1 MIYYCYR
8 KATAMQK
15 IQFIV
20 SRGATHHAEMQIPP
34 KSIESVVKKLTAR
47 YELDLSKD
55 QKYKRKKLG
64 VSVTDLVIFFDIT
77 EQMYHLFILVTEG
90 NSLANVTQ
98 AGYDKLNPI
107 NEPRIVLTDRYEL
120 VRTTRKKSAMDN
132 RGRSHNDPETWT
144 WRMTKKYYTHRH

>member
-1 MIYYCYR
+1 MPQNSLKTLKNTPRYASIRHRIAFFSLMQSPCRVAMIYYCYR

-64 VSVTDLVIFFDIT
+64 VSVTDLVIFF
-77 EQMYHLFILVTEG
+77 G
-90 NSLANVTQ
+90 
-98 AGYDKLNPI
+98 
-107 NEPRIVLTDRYEL
+107 
-120 VRTTRKKSAMDN
+120 
-132 RGRSHNDPETWT
+132 
-144 WRMTKKYYTHRH
+144 